1 MAEDEAP
8 GKLDAA
14 RLRQLRP
21 AFPLPSGEGT
31 VTAGN
36 ASPIT
41 DGAAAVVLMSAAKA
55 AELELKVHGPIQASP
70 DYCICIQITSSCDAW
85 NIPFGTCFS
94 IVSLL
99 TRFAHSCQVLR

>member
-1 MAEDEAP
+1 MKELELQEIIPIEVAGRKGRSSTLVSEDEAP

-21 AFPLPSGEGT
+21 AFPPPSGEGT

-41 DGAAAVVLMSAAKA
+41 DGAAALVLMSAAKA
-55 AELELKVHGPIQASP
+55 AALGLKVHGAAPVPQIVA
-70 DYCICIQITSSCDAW
+70 CI
-85 NIPFGTCFS
+85 
-94 IVSLL
+94 
-99 TRFAHSCQVLR
+99 

>member
-1 MAEDEAP
+1 MKLFVQEVIPVNVAGGRGQPGKLVAEDEAP
-8 GKLDAA
+8 GKLDVA

-55 AELELKVHGPIQASP
+55 TELNLKVHGPLQTFPHYS
-70 DYCICIQITSSCDAW
+70 
-85 NIPFGTCFS
+85 F
-94 IVSLL
+94 
-99 TRFAHSCQVLR
+99 